1 MRRYLPLAL
10 LTALLGACSDVAPNV
25 TMPQQAPRT
34 VSLSQTGINL
44 GPKFCSGKGA
54 PSAAADLRA
63 PGGTSFSLASSG
75 SVTPTD
81 ANGGEEGSEI
91 YGINEAGWVVGAVY
105 REGMPVPA
113 VKEPG
118 QAWRVL
124 STDPGYAYDIN
135 NLNQIVGFVSPPAGP
150 RAVRWTAA
158 GAATVLGEGAIAR
171 AINDAGQIAGTTFA
185 TPVQQ
190 AFLYSGGTLTPLG
203 TFAGLPTSGYG
214 INASG
219 DVAGAIDEGAP
230 TGVAF
235 VKPFG
240 GAIQP
245 IANPAGYGGGIAYA
259 VNNLG
264 EVVGQVSNAGGEPRA
279 FYVRYTAPASY
290 VLIPTLGGSRNTAF
304 AINAS
309 GVVVGSS
316 RDATGSELGFSW
328 NARTGGEPTR
338 LEKLSGGCGSIS
350 LTINDCGVIG
360 GVTTFAAALARA
372 TLWGACQPSEP
383 RLALVKSA
391 GAASVEAGSPIS
403 FTLTLTNSGD
413 APATGVTLTDA
424 LPAGPGLSWTVSP
437 AVAGC
442 TISGSPQA
450 LTCSFASLAPSAS
463 VSVTVVSATQ
473 SASGTV
479 STSTYGGHTPAP
491 TPSCGVYRNT
501 GRVTAS
507 NHGAVSSNEAVTEVK
522 CSTPKLTLVK
532 SAGAASVEAGSPIS
546 FTLRLTN
553 SGTAAATGV
562 TLTDA
567 LPVGPGL
574 SWSVSPAVAGCTIS
588 GSPQA
593 LTCSFASLAPSA
605 SVSVTVVSATRAAS
619 GTVSTSTYGGGS
631 TPAPTPSCGVYRN
644 TGKFTASNHG
654 AANSNEA
661 VTEVKCTAPLKP
673 NLKVVKTADDDK
685 VEVGTPI
692 GFTIK
697 VTNAGPGVA
706 QDVRLLDIL
715 QPGFG
720 IEWELDE
727 PVAGCTLSTG
737 IIQTLSC
744 SFGDLPAG
752 ATRTVQVVSP
762 TDVMSKGIYI
772 NVVKVWADNHD
783 HVLAGDKIVVDGYSR
798 PCVNGCSA
806 SYWKSKTGSWTGYQT
821 GQKFNQVFGVN
832 LVGANV
838 TLLDALKP
846 GGDADDALA
855 REAVAALLNAANPK
869 VSYGPSPEQV
879 VKIVQAAV
887 RYRKYDLATYILKK
901 FNDRNC
907 PLR

>member
-10 LTALLGACSDVAPNV
+10 LTALLGACSDVAPTV
-25 TMPQQAPRT
+25 TMPQQAPST
-34 VSLSQTGINL
+34 VSLSQAGIKL
-44 GPKFCSGKGA
+44 GPKFCSGNGA
-54 PSAAADLRA
+54 PSAAAELRA
-63 PGGTSFSLASSG
+63 PGGTSFSLAASSG
-75 SVTPTD
+75 SVSPTD

-105 REGMPVPA
+105 RAGMPVPA

-124 STDPGYAYDIN
+124 STEPGYAYDIN
-135 NLNQIVGFVSPPAGP
+135 NANQIVGFDSPATGP

-171 AINDAGQIAGTTFA
+171 AINDAGQVAGTTFA

-214 INASG
+214 INAGG

-230 TGVAF
+230 TGTAF

-245 IANPAGYGGGIAYA
+245 VANPAGYGGGIAYA
-259 VNNLG
+259 INNLG
-264 EVVGQVSNAGGEPRA
+264 EVVGQVSGAGGEPRA
-279 FYVRYTAPASY
+279 FYVRYTTPGSY

-304 AINAS
+304 AINGA
-309 GVVVGSS
+309 GMVVGSS

-328 NARTGGEPTR
+328 SARTGGEPTR

-350 LTINDCGVIG
+350 LTINECGAIG

-372 TLWGACQPSEP
+372 TLWGGCQASEP
-383 RLALVKSA
+383 KLTLVKSA
-391 GAASVEAGSPIS
+391 GAATVEAGSPIS
-403 FTLTLTNSGD
+403 FTLTLTNTGTG
-413 APATGVTLTDA
+413 PATGVTLSDA
-424 LPAGPGLSWTVSP
+424 LPAGPGLSWSVSP

-442 TISGSPQA
+442 SVSGTPQA
-450 LTCSFASLAPSAS
+450 LTCNFASLAPSAS
-463 VSVTVVSATQ
+463 VSVTVTSATR

-501 GRVTAS
+501 GRATAS
-507 NHGAVSSNEAVTEVK
+507 NHA
-522 CSTPKLTLVK
+522 
-532 SAGAASVEAGSPIS
+532 
-546 FTLRLTN
+546 
-553 SGTAAATGV
+553 
-562 TLTDA
+562 
-567 LPVGPGL
+567 
-574 SWSVSPAVAGCTIS
+574 AVA
-588 GSPQA
+588 
-593 LTCSFASLAPSA
+593 
-605 SVSVTVVSATRAAS
+605 
-619 GTVSTSTYGGGS
+619 
-631 TPAPTPSCGVYRN
+631 
-644 TGKFTASNHG
+644 
-654 AANSNEA
+654 SNEA
-661 VTEVKCTAPLKP
+661 VTEVKCTAPQKP

-692 GFTIK
+692 GFTIT

-762 TDVMSKGIYI
+762 TDVMSKGLYI

-783 HVLAGDKIVVDGYSR
+783 PVLAGDKIVVDGYSR

-806 SYWKSKTGSWTGYQT
+806 SYWKQKTGSWTGYQT
-821 GQKFNQVFGVN
+821 GQKFNQVFGVS
-832 LVGANV
+832 LVGSSV

-846 GGDADDALA
+846 GGDARDALA
-855 REAVAALLNAANPK
+855 REAVAALLNAANPR

-887 RYRKYDLATYILKK
+887 RYKKYDLATYILKK